1 MSAYNE
7 HDVIVCSVV
16 VSGLLISGDDRGNI
30 WLYNVEDFVKSPH
43 VCDEPLKPSRVSD
56 GW

>member
-1 MSAYNE
+1 MYVYLGKA
-7 HDVIVCSVV
+7 VGL
-16 VSGLLISGDDRGNI
+16 GLLISGDDRGNI